1 MKDIILVNIARDH
14 TWECSTNIIG
24 RTGEGDIAVFK
35 ILLTEEKMSNYSVYL
50 EFEKSNKEKFRSKEL
65 NVVNN
70 IAFYQIPKYLLA
82 ESGRLRV
89 QLILEKNS
97 SKLWGSN
104 VKTYYVLESISGM
117 EELPEIESDV
127 YIPTE
132 EDLIIG
138 GDTPSEGGN
147 TTPTVTTLTNTKWV
161 INNNITYEDKL
172 NTATGSINKGT
183 DFTLN
188 INFTSNG
195 QSFTK
200 MVFLPD
206 TGLIYVNSSTDIPA
220 YIVGTI
226 DLDIPQQ
233 GDSLWVDEAYKTIII
248 TGGADANSTEAYN
261 LISGMA
267 TKVTSGSGANGL
279 PIEVFTEEEMNSLLI
294 SENMGKV
301 YRYVG
306 TTGTFVNNG
315 LYQVVSD

>member
-1 MKDIILVNIARDH
+1 MKDIILVNIVKDH
-14 TWECSTNIIG
+14 TWECSDNIIG
-24 RTGEGDIAVFK
+24 RTGEGDISIFK

-50 EFEKSNKEKFRSKEL
+50 EFKKSNGERFRSTQL

-82 ESGRLRV
+82 ESGRLQV
-89 QLILEKNS
+89 QLILEKDD
-97 SKLWGSN
+97 SKLWAST

-117 EELPEIESDV
+117 EQIPEIEGDV
-127 YIPTE
+127 YIPTD

-138 GDTPSEGGN
+138 GNIPSGGDTPSQGGN

-172 NTATGSINKGT
+172 NIGAGSINKGT

-188 INFTSNG
+188 LNFTSNG

-206 TGLIYVNSSTDIPA
+206 TGLIYVNSSADIPV

-226 DLDIPQQ
+226 DLDVPQQ
-233 GDSLWVDEAYKTIII
+233 YDSVWEDEAYKTIVI
-248 TGGADANSTEAYN
+248 TGGADANSSEAYN

-267 TKVTSGSGANGL
+267 TKVTSSGGSSSGGNDY
-279 PIEVFTEEEMNSLLI
+279 VTEDDIDNL
-294 SENMGKV
+294 
-301 YRYVG
+301 
-306 TTGTFVNNG
+306 FP
-315 LYQVVSD
+315 